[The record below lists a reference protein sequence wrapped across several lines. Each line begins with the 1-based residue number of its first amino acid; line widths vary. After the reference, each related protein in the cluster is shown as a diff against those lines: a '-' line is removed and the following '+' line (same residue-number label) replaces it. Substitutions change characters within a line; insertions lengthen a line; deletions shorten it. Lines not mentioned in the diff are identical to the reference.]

1 MSFVHEDG
9 FYKCLITEAVLPLP
23 HLDFLKIHSA
33 LATSFRMDDGG
44 PKVKQVN
51 FFFFFTALQHVGP

>member
-1 MSFVHEDG
+1 MLDN
-9 FYKCLITEAVLPLP
+9 EAVLPLP

-51 FFFFFTALQHVGP
+51 FFFFFFFDRTAACGTLVS